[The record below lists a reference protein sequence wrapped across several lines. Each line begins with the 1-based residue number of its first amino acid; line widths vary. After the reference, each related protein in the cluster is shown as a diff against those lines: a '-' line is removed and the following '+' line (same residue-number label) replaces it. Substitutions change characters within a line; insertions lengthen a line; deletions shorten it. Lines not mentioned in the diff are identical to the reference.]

1 MPALQQRRA
10 FGRGTC
16 TPRGPGAISR
26 LDGTPCFDALQGRH
40 LRQRLAGGRVADG
53 QGGTIVSADPLPIDV
68 GAVYQQAGVFQLIL
82 EHDRVLFR
90 DDCQSRQT
98 PQSRMLKER

>member
-10 FGRGTC
+10 FGCGTC
-16 TPRGPGAISR
+16 APGRPGAISR
-26 LDGTPCFDALQGRH
+26 FDGAQGFDALQGRH
-40 LRQRLAGGRVADG
+40 LRQRLAGGRVVDG

-82 EHDRVLFR
+82 EHDQVLFR

-98 PQSRMLKER
+98 PQSRMLKAR